1 MDFVA
6 ANRIAHNCPM
16 SDLAGA
22 STWVGMRTWY
32 SFAAMSVRAWHQA
45 DQAGRSDDVRCS
57 G

>member
-32 SFAAMSVRAWHQA
+32 SFAAMSVRGTKLTKPSH
-45 DQAGRSDDVRCS
+45 S
-57 G
+57 